1 MTTLLGDDE
10 LSRIKAECMD
20 SVLDIS
26 AAPYFDI
33 RAIYDV
39 IQAHVPSSA
48 TAATTSAT
56 AVTAVGPTTLTLAS
70 VTGLASG
77 SRVVL
82 DVDSVREVGMGLLG
96 ALVVLPRRRSGV
108 GHDLRGVHLRPPRR
122 TPCGAAEPPRAG
134 LRHLVHPQRRPRP
147 RAR

>member
-56 AVTAVGPTTLTLAS
+56 AVTARVFCAVIAVRTLA
-70 VTGLASG
+70 
-77 SRVVL
+77 
-82 DVDSVREVGMGLLG
+82 
-96 ALVVLPRRRSGV
+96 P
-108 GHDLRGVHLRPPRR
+108 
-122 TPCGAAEPPRAG
+122 
-134 LRHLVHPQRRPRP
+134 
-147 RAR
+147 

>member
-56 AVTAVGPTTLTLAS
+56 AVTAAGAS
-70 VTGLASG
+70 AHRRKAARMGDITAS
-77 SRVVL
+77 R
-82 DVDSVREVGMGLLG
+82 
-96 ALVVLPRRRSGV
+96 
-108 GHDLRGVHLRPPRR
+108 LR
-122 TPCGAAEPPRAG
+122 C
-134 LRHLVHPQRRPRP
+134 
-147 RAR
+147 

>member
-1 MTTLLGDDE
+1 MTTFLGDDE
-10 LSRIKAECMD
+10 LARIKSECMD

-56 AVTAVGPTTLTLAS
+56 AVTAAGPTTLTLAS

-77 SRVVL
+77 SPVVL
-82 DVDSVREVGMGLLG
+82 GVDPGRQVGACPL
-96 ALVVLPRRRSGV
+96 
-108 GHDLRGVHLRPPRR
+108 
-122 TPCGAAEPPRAG
+122 TPS
-134 LRHLVHPQRRPRP
+134 
-147 RAR
+147 